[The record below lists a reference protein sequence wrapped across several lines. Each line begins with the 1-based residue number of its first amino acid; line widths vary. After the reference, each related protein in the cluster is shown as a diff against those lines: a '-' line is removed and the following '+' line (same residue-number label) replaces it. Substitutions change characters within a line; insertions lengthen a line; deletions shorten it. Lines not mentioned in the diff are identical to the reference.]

1 MTNLLDLIT
10 PEEYD
15 MMAHYRDWYAWS
27 IEQSHDCQPI
37 SIRGLLAKPWAEEKQ
52 DLYKLLGNSLMVTK
66 EFSYEKDIGTLK
78 DEIIDM
84 MSYHSSFGRVERKGW
99 EFADKLMIAIGD
111 AYPLLPKYFI
121 NDDYFE
127 AEYKTEEDKEIAAK
141 HIRVRNGIEAL
152 ISCTSLAKNVYE
164 GEEFSFTLKNGKEYK
179 VRKGCKPM
187 RALAKLADTYNLLDS
202 FEDFRICHSLI
213 HNQKKLKGYITLS
226 IHPLDYWTMSDNDC
240 DWESCM
246 NWMECGSYRQGTIE
260 MMNSPSVVVAYMHSE
275 TPMQIGNGEWSNKK
289 WRQLF
294 IVDKDVIL
302 GIKSYPYYN
311 KELTNAVAKWIREL
325 AEQNMGW
332 SYFGDGDEPF
342 DYDRENDYYNPN
354 QPDSLPYQ
362 FYFTSN
368 TMYTDVGLAKSH
380 PLYISTEK
388 IERAYE
394 YKGNM
399 IVEYNY
405 SGASQCV
412 SCGDI
417 SPNLCNESFLCCNEC
432 DRVVYC
438 YNCGEIL
445 YDGNGY
451 YMDGHD
457 YCECC
462 YYELYEACPVC
473 EDMVYMYD
481 MAKINIYIPT
491 ITKYNQY
498 CVLDHPIRIC
508 DNEKCFK
515 EFEKTFLINNSEIE
529 TIKGE
534 YFVSV
539 SNINVEERIWN
550 NYLPYQ
556 FLERLEEAQKNN
568 EYNKLADRY
577 EFYTYL
583 YHIKTIF
590 DFFKK

>member
-1 MTNLLDLIT
+1 MVNLLDLIT
-10 PEEYD
+10 PEEYEL
-15 MMAHYRDWYAWS
+15 MSYYRSWYARS
-27 IEQSHDCQPI
+27 TEQSFDFQPI
-37 SIRGLLAKPWAEEKQ
+37 SIKELLAKPWAEEKQ

-66 EFSYEKDIGTLK
+66 EFFYEKDIASLK

-84 MSYHSSFGRVERKGW
+84 MSYHSSFGRVEREGW
-99 EFADKLMIAIGD
+99 KFADELTTAIID
-111 AYPLLPKYFI
+111 AYPLPPKYFI

-127 AEYKTEEDKEIAAK
+127 IDYKTEEDKEIAKK
-141 HIRVRNGIEAL
+141 HNRVRYGVEAL
-152 ISCTSLAKNVYE
+152 ISCTALAKNVYE

-179 VRKGCKPM
+179 VREGCKPM
-187 RALAKLADTYNLLDS
+187 RVLAKLADTYNLLDS

-226 IHPLDYWTMSDNDC
+226 IHPFDYWTMSDNDC

-246 NWMECGSYRQGTIE
+246 NWMECGGYRQGTIE
-260 MMNSPSVVVAYMHSE
+260 MMNSRSVVVAYMHSE
-275 TPMQIGNGEWSNKK
+275 TPMNLGKGEWNNKK

-332 SYFGDGDEPF
+332 SYFGNGDEPF
-342 DYDRENDYYNPN
+342 DYNREEDYYNPN

-368 TMYTDVGLAKSH
+368 IMYTDVGSAKSH
-380 PLYISTEK
+380 PFYFSTEK
-388 IERAYE
+388 IERAFE
-394 YKGNM
+394 HDGNM
-399 IVEYNY
+399 VVEYNY

-417 SPNLCNESFLCCNEC
+417 SPNFYNESFLCCNEC
-432 DRVVYC
+432 ERVNYC

-462 YYELYEACPVC
+462 YNDLYEECPVC
-473 EDMVYMYD
+473 EDMVYIYD

-491 ITKYNQY
+491 TTKNNWY
-498 CVLDHPIRIC
+498 CGVLDNPIRIC
-508 DNEKCFK
+508 DSEKCFE
-515 EFEKTFLINNSEIE
+515 EFEKIFLINNSEIE
-529 TIKGE
+529 EIKGE

-568 EYNKLADRY
+568 EYNKLADKYDFYIRY
-577 EFYTYL
+577 KNL
-583 YHIKTIF
+583 I
-590 DFFKK
+590 